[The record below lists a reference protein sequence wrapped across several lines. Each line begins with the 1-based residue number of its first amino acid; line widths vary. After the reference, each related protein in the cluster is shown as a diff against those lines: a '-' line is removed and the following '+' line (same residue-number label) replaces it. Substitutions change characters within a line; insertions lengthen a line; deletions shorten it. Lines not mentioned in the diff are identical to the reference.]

1 MAHYPPP
8 LITQIGRFLDINQE
22 KKDKKNGGKMKKRTK
37 KISKE
42 KSKETIVGSRII
54 LCSVRRI
61 SMLRS
66 KNVSAPS

>member
-1 MAHYPPP
+1 
-8 LITQIGRFLDINQE
+8 
-22 KKDKKNGGKMKKRTK
+22 MKKKWWKDEGKNK
-37 KISKE
+37 KEISKE

>member
-1 MAHYPPP
+1 
-8 LITQIGRFLDINQE
+8 
-22 KKDKKNGGKMKKRTK
+22 MKKWWKDEGKNK
-37 KISKE
+37 KEISKE

-61 SMLRS
+61 SMLLS